1 MLTQFEMDSITK
13 AVYALQAIADE
24 LRKIRELKTQEVKE
38 SEKKL
43 NSLYETRTR
52 DFEDKLK

>member
-24 LRKIRELKTQEVKE
+24 LRKIRELKTQELKE
-38 SEKKL
+38 NEDKKDEKKL
-43 NSLYETRTR
+43 N
-52 DFEDKLK
+52 